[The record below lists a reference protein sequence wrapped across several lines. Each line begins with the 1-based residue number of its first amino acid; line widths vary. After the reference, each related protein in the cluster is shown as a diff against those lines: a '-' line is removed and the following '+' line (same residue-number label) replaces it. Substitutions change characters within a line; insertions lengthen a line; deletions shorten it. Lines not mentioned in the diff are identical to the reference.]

1 MNEQRPILRT
11 DELASR
17 GRFELGAPKRR
28 LSRPTSG
35 AAFVALLVVAAIAL
49 VGCSGSS
56 GGAVTAGTSDN
67 TPAANTVT
75 VTGQATVF
83 AAPDQAVLV
92 VSVQNDAADAATAMD
107 QNAKT
112 MQAVIDR
119 LKGEGL
125 PDSAIETTG
134 VQVYPLEAPIIDPMP
149 STTDPTTPR
158 VTGYR
163 AQNTVQ
169 VTITKL
175 DTVGSVY
182 AAAIEAGANNVSGPT
197 WRLSDDSAAINDALA
212 KAVGSA
218 KGRADALAAAA
229 GASVGAVLALSD
241 NASVVPPV
249 FYGAADSLA
258 KAESVSAAPIQE
270 QQLEVTAQVT
280 AVYEL
285 KR

>member
-1 MNEQRPILRT
+1 MNEQKLITRT
-11 DELASR
+11 ERGAPRTAVGAGAARRRFSR
-17 GRFELGAPKRR
+17 GWPGAT
-28 LSRPTSG
+28 LF
-35 AAFVALLVVAAIAL
+35 AALIVAAIAL
-49 VGCSGSS
+49 VGCGDSS
-56 GGAVTAGTSDN
+56 GRSVTAGSSDT

-75 VTGQATVF
+75 ATGQATVF

-92 VSVQNDAADAATAMD
+92 VSVQNDAADPATAMD

-119 LKGEGL
+119 LKAEGL

-134 VQVYPLEAPIIDPMP
+134 VQVYPLEAPVIEPMP
-149 STTDPTTPR
+149 STTEPATPR

-175 DTVGSVY
+175 DTVGSIY
-182 AAAIEAGANNVSGPT
+182 AAAIEAGANNVSGPI
-197 WRLSDDSAAINDALA
+197 WRLSDDSAAINDALK
-212 KAVGSA
+212 KAVDSA
-218 KGRADALAAAA
+218 KGKADALAAAA
-229 GASVGAVLALSD
+229 GASVGGVLSLSD
-241 NASVVPPV
+241 NASAVPLV
-249 FYGAADSLA
+249 NYYGAADSAA
-258 KAESVSAAPIQE
+258 KAGSVSAPPVQQ

-285 KR
+285 K